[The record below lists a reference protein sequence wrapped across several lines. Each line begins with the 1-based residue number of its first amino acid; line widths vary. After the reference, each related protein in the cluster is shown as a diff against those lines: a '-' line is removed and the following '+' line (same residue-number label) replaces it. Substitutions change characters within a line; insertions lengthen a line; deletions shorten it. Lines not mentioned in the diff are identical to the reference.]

1 VDEEP
6 LPPLPLG
13 RLEAAVDQLH
23 ARVSLLEGVLAAIA
37 ATLSA
42 ETRQVAHGSLDIV
55 AAGFKSLYADVWP
68 ETAEDTA
75 ETMRQIAD
83 GYGSFFKPD

>member
-1 VDEEP
+1 VNEKP

-37 ATLSA
+37 PTLSA
-42 ETRQVAHGSLDIV
+42 ETRQVAQGSLDIV

-68 ETAEDTA
+68 ETAEDTT
-75 ETMRQIAD
+75 ETIRQIAE
-83 GYGSFFKPD
+83 GYGSFFGPD